1 MGWKILGNTPSE
13 KQISIKGIPEEVL
26 LRLDRQAAK
35 RGQSRAQYIRDVLAN
50 VTESPEE
57 ADRIDREEK
66 MFENIATVLEAFI
79 AKSHELEEI
88 IKDNSNDMKKDW
100 ILWKPKTYL

>member
-1 MGWKILGNTPSE
+1 MGNTSSE

-35 RGQSRAQYIRDVLAN
+35 RGQSRSQYIRDVLVN

-66 MFENIATVLEAFI
+66 MFENV
-79 AKSHELEEI
+79 AKIIELNINELKKSRQTLKEI
-88 IKDNSNDMKKDW
+88 MD
-100 ILWKPKTYL
+100 YLDDKEGGGNE